1 MTSAKKILDI
11 ARGQIGYNGTGTSDN
26 PSSKFGKLYGINPG
40 QWCAMFVSWCFAQ
53 AGASLYFETPMGFA
67 QVAAGR
73 AYFVRE
79 NLFVARDATPRPGDL
94 VFFKFSTGNH
104 VGIVES
110 ATSPSSIVSIQ
121 GNTNDVAQ
129 GRTGNCCR
137 RKKHTNQFVTGYGRP
152 HYDGAG
158 PHSDPA
164 KGTYVVMSGDTLSEI
179 AATLLGNASRYP
191 EIMSLNGLTSTK
203 ITVGMKLK
211 IPGKVA
217 PKATG
222 GTTTYTVKSGDTLWE
237 IASKKLG
244 NGNRWHEISHLN
256 HLSSTQIYAG
266 QVLKIP
272 AR

>member
-1 MTSAKKILDI
+1 MTTAKKVLDI

-26 PSSKFGKLYGINPG
+26 PSSKFGKFYGINPG
-40 QWCAMFVSWCFAQ
+40 QWCAMFVSWCFSQ
-53 AGASLYFETPMGFA
+53 AGMPLHIETPKGFA
-67 QVAAGR
+67 RVANGR

-79 NLFVARDATPRPGDL
+79 HMFVGRDATPRPGDI

-152 HYDGAG
+152 HYDGVG
-158 PHSDPA
+158 LVTPKD
-164 KGTYVVMSGDTLSEI
+164 TYVVVSGDTLSEI
-179 AATLLGNASRYP
+179 AATFLGNASRYP
-191 EIMSLNGLTSTK
+191 EIMSLNGLKSTT

-211 IPGKVA
+211 IPGRTTSKPA
-217 PKATG
+217 GA
-222 GTTTYTVKSGDTLWE
+222 TTTYTVKSGDTLWE
-237 IASKKLG
+237 IARRKLG
-244 NGNRWHEISHLN
+244 NGNRYPEIMHLN

-266 QVLKIP
+266 QKLKIP
-272 AR
+272 AH